1 MLVEKEFMSSEDQ
14 IIAYYI
20 TITCTCWIWFNV
32 SGLMFLV
39 LREVFCNLAKVISF
53 LFFFLAKVI
62 SEETV
67 NEKDKMVQD
76 ISLAFSYQ
84 GGTN

>member
-1 MLVEKEFMSSEDQ
+1 MSSEDQ

-20 TITCTCWIWFNV
+20 TITCTCWIWFNM

-39 LREVFCNLAKVISF
+39 LHEVFCN
-53 LFFFLAKVI
+53 LAKVI

-76 ISLAFSYQ
+76 ISLAFKIYH
-84 GGTN
+84 

>member
-14 IIAYYI
+14 IIAYCI
-20 TITCTCWIWFNV
+20 TITCTCWIWFNMF
-32 SGLMFLV
+32 GLTLLV
-39 LREVFCNLAKVISF
+39 LCEVFCN
-53 LFFFLAKVI
+53 LAKVI

-76 ISLAFSYQ
+76 ISLGFSYQ
-84 GGTN
+84 RGTN

>member
-20 TITCTCWIWFNV
+20 TITCTCWIWFNM
-32 SGLMFLV
+32 SGLTLLV
-39 LREVFCNLAKVISF
+39 LHEVFYN
-53 LFFFLAKVI
+53 LAKVI

-67 NEKDKMVQD
+67 NEKDQMV
-76 ISLAFSYQ
+76 
-84 GGTN
+84 

>member
-20 TITCTCWIWFNV
+20 TITCTCWIWFNM
-32 SGLMFLV
+32 SGLTLLV
-39 LREVFCNLAKVISF
+39 LHEVFCN
-53 LFFFLAKVI
+53 LAKVI

-67 NEKDKMVQD
+67 NEKDQMVQD
-76 ISLAFSYQ
+76 LSLAFSYQ
-84 GGTN
+84 RGTN